1 MELFPTPLIMTK
13 IEENTDELKLS
24 HKFTRNDNDQKYNH
38 VKHKDG
44 KRILEDYPRIR
55 DSLLEK
61 FVAVADEY
69 LQYKNKEYIITT
81 SWITHS
87 QKGDK
92 STLHKHLNSFW
103 SGVYYFQ
110 DNYPKGTAEILFNNP
125 NQQLSSISFTTDDV
139 RHLNNVNCGSLLI
152 KPESKVL
159 LLFPSYLYHRVMY
172 QIIDAERLS
181 LAFNIMPITE
191 WGGGDSYFNMDWV
204 RRNNL
209 DKVK

>member
-1 MELFPTPLIMTK
+1 MKYDVMELFPTPLIMTK

-24 HKFTRNDNDQKYNH
+24 NKFTRNDNDQKYNYVH
-38 VKHKDG
+38 YKDG

-55 DSLLEK
+55 DLLLEK

-87 QKGDK
+87 HKGDK

-110 DNYPKGTAEILFNNP
+110 DNYPKGTAEISFINP
-125 NQQLSSISFTTDDV
+125 IFIAFSAFIRSPVSNISIACFFATFLDNGTIGVEQKRPIFTPGVAYFD
-139 RHLNNVNCGSLLI
+139 RLL
-152 KPESKVL
+152 E
-159 LLFPSYLYHRVMY
+159 
-172 QIIDAERLS
+172 
-181 LAFNIMPITE
+181 
-191 WGGGDSYFNMDWV
+191 
-204 RRNNL
+204 
-209 DKVK
+209 